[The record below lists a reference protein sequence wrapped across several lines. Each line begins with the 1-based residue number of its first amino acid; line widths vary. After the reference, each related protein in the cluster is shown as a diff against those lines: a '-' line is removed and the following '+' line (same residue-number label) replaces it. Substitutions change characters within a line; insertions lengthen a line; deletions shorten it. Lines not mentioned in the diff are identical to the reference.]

1 MTLKRIAPVAV
12 AAVLAGAY
20 VIVSPPSLD
29 LAAHMLRAKLFGAE
43 GFGIWNNWWYAGH
56 PVLLYSVLFPA
67 VAWVLTPQAG
77 AALAVVGTAAL
88 FEPLARRAFGPSAW
102 LGSVWFAAG
111 AATNLYT
118 GRLTFAFGMLP
129 AVATALALQRRRHVA
144 AVALAFLTA
153 LFSPV
158 AALFAALT
166 GAAAALGEVLRRVHS
181 RRGGGR
187 DSERGRHSPLWPGIA
202 VVAVALLPVALLAL
216 AFPEGGTEPFAFSAF
231 WPLPV
236 IAIGLALAT
245 PRREPVL
252 LAGIA
257 LYAVG
262 TLISYAVPTAVGS
275 NSSRLMELLAGPL
288 AALLLWPRRKAL
300 LLAVAVPLLYLQ
312 WHAPVRDVSN
322 AGGQAMTSA
331 YYRPLLA
338 FLDRQGGPPFRIEIP
353 FTKFHWEAYAV
364 APRFPLARG
373 WERQLDVK
381 YNRLFYEPGLT
392 AAEYERWLHNL
403 GIRFVA
409 VADAPLDY
417 SAVAERALID
427 RGLPYLRL
435 VWRTRHW
442 RVYAVASPTPLVQG
456 PATLR
461 RLGPNWLTLTARDA
475 GTVLVRV
482 RFTPYWALT
491 EGSGCV
497 LPAGQF
503 TGLRL
508 RRPGAVRL
516 GIGFSL
522 ARVRA
527 TSPRCTR

>member
-1 MTLKRIAPVAV
+1 V
-12 AAVLAGAY
+12 AA
-20 VIVSPPSLD
+20 
-29 LAAHMLRAKLFGAE
+29 
-43 GFGIWNNWWYAGH
+43 
-56 PVLLYSVLFPA
+56 
-67 VAWVLTPQAG
+67 
-77 AALAVVGTAAL
+77 
-88 FEPLARRAFGPSAW
+88 
-102 LGSVWFAAG
+102 
-111 AATNLYT
+111 
-118 GRLTFAFGMLP
+118 
-129 AVATALALQRRRHVA
+129 
-144 AVALAFLTA
+144 
-153 LFSPV
+153 
-158 AALFAALT
+158 
-166 GAAAALGEVLRRVHS
+166 
-181 RRGGGR
+181 
-187 DSERGRHSPLWPGIA
+187 
-202 VVAVALLPVALLAL
+202 ALLPVALLAI
-216 AFPEGGTEPFAFSAF
+216 AFPEGGTEPFVFSAF

-257 LYAVG
+257 LYAVA

-300 LLAVAVPLLYLQ
+300 LVAVAVPLLYLQ

-364 APRFPLARG
+364 APGFPLARG
-373 WERQLDVK
+373 WERQLDIK
-381 YNRLFYEPGLT
+381 YNHLFYEPGLT
-392 AAEYERWLHNL
+392 AAKYERWLHDL

-435 VWRTRHW
+435 EWRTRHW

-461 RLGPNWLTLTARDA
+461 GLGPSWLTLTARDA
-475 GTVLVRV
+475 GRVLVRV
-482 RFTPYWALT
+482 HFTPYWALT

-503 TGLRL
+503 TALRL

-527 TSPRCTR
+527 TGPRCTR